1 MKNSIIREL
10 VNLALNKKVAKDK
23 LLYLFKALIYIIPLV
38 LEQRSLR
45 GKDEDDE
52 LLGDDIYPLF

>member
-1 MKNSIIREL
+1 MKNNIIREL
-10 VNLALNKKVAKDK
+10 VNLALNKNAIKDK

-38 LEQRSLR
+38 LEQRSSR